1 MIHCPP
7 DCGTAAK
14 DTPAVTHMVLGGKTK
29 HQKLIC
35 RFSSLNMPKKTSPN
49 HENRAGHP
57 SFLAE
62 QQTQLSDVQPG
73 QGD

>member
-35 RFSSLNMPKKTSPN
+35 RLSGLNLPKETSPN
-49 HENRAGHP
+49 PEHRAGHL
-57 SFLAE
+57 SFLTE
-62 QQTQLSDVQPG
+62 QQTQLSDVQSG